1 MFHSSVITP
10 KPPTMLRIF
19 PALFFMF
26 LISGCAFQTLNKTK
40 DINYISAT
48 TQEDFPNKNLD
59 VYAPKK
65 ADNLP
70 VMVFFYGGSWES
82 GKKEIYNFLGN
93 RLARRD
99 VIVVIADYPLASEYQ
114 IPAMEKAAL
123 AAVNWTKDNIKSYG
137 GNPDQIFVS
146 GHSAGGHLASLIAVK
161 EDELKSSEN
170 GKKLAG
176 SILIDAA
183 GLDMYGYLEETSEGE
198 GKKYLNAFTDD
209 PAVWKEYSSMY
220 FLTDNLSPMLI
231 LEGERT
237 YPSIQGSRERFMKRI
252 EEKGIEN
259 VTVKIYPKKK
269 HTPMITQFL
278 WTGGRVYKDVLG
290 FIEEN

>member
-1 MFHSSVITP
+1 
-10 KPPTMLRIF
+10 MLRLFPLFIF
-19 PALFFMF
+19 TF
-26 LISGCAFQTLNKTK
+26 LISSCAFKTLKRTK
-40 DINYISAT
+40 DINYISAN
-48 TQEDFPNKNLD
+48 TQEDLPNKNLD
-59 VYAPKK
+59 IYAPKK
-65 ADNLP
+65 AENLP
-70 VMVFFYGGSWES
+70 VLVFFYGGSWKS
-82 GKKEIYNFLGN
+82 GKKEMYHFLGN

-99 VIVVIADYPLASEYQ
+99 VIVVIADYPLSPDYQ
-114 IPAMEKAAL
+114 IPAMQASAL
-123 AAVNWTKDNIKSYG
+123 SAVNWTKDNIESFG
-137 GNPDQIFVS
+137 GDSDRIFVS

-161 EDELKSSEN
+161 EDELNPSEN
-170 GKKLAG
+170 GKELAG

-220 FLTDNLSPMLI
+220 FLKEDLAPMLI

-237 YPSIQGSRERFMKRI
+237 YPSIRAGRERFMKRI

-269 HTPMITQFL
+269 HIPMITQFL

-290 FIEEN
+290 FIEEY

>member
-1 MFHSSVITP
+1 MIKALYSS
-10 KPPTMLRIF
+10 
-19 PALFFMF
+19 F
-26 LISGCAFQTLNKTK
+26 LICVFSFLLSSCAFQTLHRTK
-40 DINYISAT
+40 DINYISGN
-48 TQEDFPNKNLD
+48 TQQDLPNKNLD

-70 VMVFFYGGSWES
+70 VLVFFYGGSWKS
-82 GKKEIYNFLGN
+82 GKKEMYHFLGN

-99 VIVVIADYPLASEYQ
+99 VIVVIADYPLSPDYQ
-114 IPAMEKAAL
+114 IPAMQESAL
-123 AAVNWTKDNIKSYG
+123 TAVNWTKDTIENYG
-137 GNPDQIFVS
+137 GDPDRIFVS

-161 EDELKSSEN
+161 ENGLEPSEN

-183 GLDMYGYLEETSEGE
+183 GLDMYGYLQETSEGD

-209 PAVWKEYSSMY
+209 PAVWKEYSSTY

-237 YPSIQGSRERFMKRI
+237 YPSIQAGRERFMRRI
-252 EEKGIEN
+252 EEQGIED

-269 HTPMITQFL
+269 HIPMITQFL
-278 WTGGRVYKDVLG
+278 WTGSRVYKDVLG
-290 FIEEN
+290 FIGEN

>member
-1 MFHSSVITP
+1 MSKIFLALIFTFLMSS
-10 KPPTMLRIF
+10 
-19 PALFFMF
+19 
-26 LISGCAFQTLNKTK
+26 CAFQTLHRTK
-40 DINYISAT
+40 DINYISAN
-48 TQEDFPNKNLD
+48 TQQDLPNKNLD

-65 ADNLP
+65 ASNLP
-70 VMVFFYGGSWES
+70 VLVFFYGGSWKS
-82 GKKEIYNFLGN
+82 GKKEMYHFLGN

-99 VIVVIADYPLASEYQ
+99 LIVVIADYPLSPDYQ
-114 IPAMEKAAL
+114 ICTMQESAL
-123 AAVNWTKDNIKSYG
+123 AAINWTKDHIIEYG
-137 GNPDQIFVS
+137 GDPDRVFVS

-161 EDELKSSEN
+161 EDELKPSEN

-252 EEKGIEN
+252 EEKGIED
-259 VTVKIYPKKK
+259 VTAKIYPKKK
-269 HTPMITQFL
+269 HIPMITQFL

-290 FIEEN
+290 FIEEVTDDQF

>member
-1 MFHSSVITP
+1 M
-10 KPPTMLRIF
+10 
-19 PALFFMF
+19 
-26 LISGCAFQTLNKTK
+26 
-40 DINYISAT
+40 
-48 TQEDFPNKNLD
+48 
-59 VYAPKK
+59 
-65 ADNLP
+65 
-70 VMVFFYGGSWES
+70 
-82 GKKEIYNFLGN
+82 
-93 RLARRD
+93 
-99 VIVVIADYPLASEYQ
+99 VIADYPLASDYQ

-259 VTVKIYPKKK
+259 VTVKIYTKKK

>member
-1 MFHSSVITP
+1 MNKISLKICTLFCLVVI
-10 KPPTMLRIF
+10 LN
-19 PALFFMF
+19 
-26 LISGCAFQTLNKTK
+26 SCAFRSVHRSQ
-40 DINYISAT
+40 DITYTDSNADLPAK
-48 TQEDFPNKNLD
+48 QLD

-65 ADNLP
+65 SDNLP

-82 GKKEIYNFLGN
+82 GDKKIYHFLGN
-93 RLARRD
+93 RLARRK
-99 VIVVIADYPLASEYQ
+99 VIVVIADYPLASEYK
-114 IPAMEKAAL
+114 IPTMQESAL
-123 AAVNWTKDNIKSYG
+123 AAVNWNKDHIAEYG
-137 GNPDQIFVS
+137 GDPDRIFVS

-161 EDELKSSEN
+161 EDELEPSDN

-183 GLDMYGYLEETSEGE
+183 GLDMYSYLQETSTGE
-198 GKKYLNAFTDD
+198 GKKYLNAFTKD

-220 FLTDNLSPMLI
+220 FLTDDLSPMLI

-237 YPSIQGSRERFMKRI
+237 YPSIRGSRERFMKRI
-252 EEKGIEN
+252 EEKGIED
-259 VTVKIYPKKK
+259 VTVNIYPKKM
-269 HTPMITQFL
+269 HIPMITQFF

>member
-1 MFHSSVITP
+1 MFRLFP
-10 KPPTMLRIF
+10 LFIF
-19 PALFFMF
+19 TF
-26 LISGCAFQTLNKTK
+26 LISSCAFQSLHRTK

-48 TQEDFPNKNLD
+48 TQEDLPNKNLD

-65 ADNLP
+65 ANNLP
-70 VMVFFYGGSWES
+70 VLVFFYGGSWES
-82 GKKEIYNFLGN
+82 GKKEMYHFLGN

-99 VIVVIADYPLASEYQ
+99 VIVVIADYPLASDYQ
-114 IPAMEKAAL
+114 ISAMQKSAL
-123 AAVNWTKDNIKSYG
+123 AAVNWTKDNIESYG

-161 EDELKSSEN
+161 EGDLEASEN

-183 GLDMYGYLEETSEGE
+183 GLDMYGYLEETSTGE

-220 FLTDNLSPMLI
+220 FLTEDLSPMLI
-231 LEGERT
+231 LEGGRT
-237 YPSIQGSRERFMKRI
+237 YPSIQASRERFMKRI
-252 EEKGIEN
+252 EEKGIDD
-259 VTVKIYPKKK
+259 VTVKIYPNKK
-269 HTPMITQFL
+269 HIPMITQFL
-278 WTGGRVYKDVLG
+278 WTGGKVYKDVLG

>member
-1 MFHSSVITP
+1 MIKALYSSFSICV
-10 KPPTMLRIF
+10 F
-19 PALFFMF
+19 SFF
-26 LISGCAFQTLNKTK
+26 LSSCAFQTLHRTK
-40 DINYISAT
+40 DINYISGN
-48 TQEDFPNKNLD
+48 TQQDLPHKNLD

-70 VMVFFYGGSWES
+70 VLVFFYGGSWKS
-82 GKKEIYNFLGN
+82 GKKEMYHFLGN

-99 VIVVIADYPLASEYQ
+99 VIVVIADYPLSPDFE
-114 IPAMEKAAL
+114 IPEMQESAL
-123 AAVNWTKDNIKSYG
+123 AAVIWTKETIEKHG
-137 GNPDQIFVS
+137 GDPDRIFVS

-161 EDELKSSEN
+161 ENRLKPSEN

-183 GLDMYGYLEETSEGE
+183 GLDMYGYLQETSEGE

-220 FLTDNLSPMLI
+220 YLTDNLAPMLI

-237 YPSIQGSRERFMKRI
+237 YPSIQAGRERFMKRI
-252 EEKGIEN
+252 EEKGIED

-269 HTPMITQFL
+269 HIPMITQFL
-278 WTGGRVYKDVLG
+278 WTGSRVYKDVLG

>member
-1 MFHSSVITP
+1 
-10 KPPTMLRIF
+10 MLRIF
-19 PALFFMF
+19 LALIFTF
-26 LISGCAFQTLNKTK
+26 LISSCAFQTLNRTK

-48 TQEDFPNKNLD
+48 TQEDLPNKNLD

-70 VMVFFYGGSWES
+70 VLVFFYGGSWKS
-82 GKKEIYNFLGN
+82 GNKEMYHFLGN

-99 VIVVIADYPLASEYQ
+99 VIVVVADYPLSPDYE
-114 IPAMEKAAL
+114 IPAMQASAL
-123 AAVNWTKDNIKSYG
+123 AAVNWTKDNIESYG

-183 GLDMYGYLEETSEGE
+183 GLDMYGYLQETSEGE

-209 PAVWKEYSSMY
+209 PAVWKEFSSMY
-220 FLTDNLSPMLI
+220 FLNDNLSPMLI

-237 YPSIQGSRERFMKRI
+237 YPSIQDSRERFMKRI

-269 HTPMITQFL
+269 HIPMITQFL

>member
-1 MFHSSVITP
+1 MIKALYYSFSICVFSFLLSS
-10 KPPTMLRIF
+10 
-19 PALFFMF
+19 
-26 LISGCAFQTLNKTK
+26 CAFQTLHRTK
-40 DINYISAT
+40 DVNFISSGNQAGL
-48 TQEDFPNKNLD
+48 TQKSLD
-59 VYAPKK
+59 IYAPKK
-65 ADNLP
+65 AENLP
-70 VMVFFYGGSWES
+70 VLLFFYGGSWKS
-82 GKKEIYNFLGN
+82 GKKEMYNFLGN

-99 VIVVIADYPLASEYQ
+99 VIVVIADYPLSPDYQ
-114 IPAMEKAAL
+114 VPAMQASAL
-123 AAVNWTKDNIKSYG
+123 AAVNWTKDNIESFG
-137 GNPDQIFVS
+137 GDSDRIFVS

-161 EDELKSSEN
+161 EDELKPSEN
-170 GKKLAG
+170 GKELAG

-209 PAVWKEYSSMY
+209 PAVWKKYSSMY
-220 FLTDNLSPMLI
+220 FLKENLAPMLI

-237 YPSIQGSRERFMKRI
+237 YPSIQAGRERFMKRV
-252 EEKGIEN
+252 EEKGIDD

-269 HTPMITQFL
+269 HIPMITQFL